1 MNQHLESAARIIH
14 AGGVVAYP
22 TETVYGLGCDPFNEQ
37 AVRRLL
43 AIKRRPVEKG
53 LILVAADLRQLAGLV
68 RLSDAQSAELAARW
82 PGPVT
87 YLLPALPSVP
97 SWITGRHD
105 KVAVRVSAHKLAR
118 ELALAVGTPI
128 VSTSANRAG
137 EPPARNAFNV
147 ARRLGGELDFVVN
160 GDTGGGR
167 PSTIIDLDSG
177 RVIRD

>member
-1 MNQHLESAARIIH
+1 MNQHLQSAARIIH

-43 AIKRRPVEKG
+43 KIKRRPVEKG
-53 LILVAADLRQLAGLV
+53 LILVAADLRQLEGLV
-68 RLSDAQSAELAARW
+68 RLSEAERTELAARW

-97 SWITGRHD
+97 AWITGRHD
-105 KVAVRVSAHKLAR
+105 QVAVRVSGHGIARALAS
-118 ELALAVGTPI
+118 AVGTPI

-160 GDTGGGR
+160 GDTGGGK

-177 RVIRD
+177 RVVRD